1 MYDTK
6 KYNPQYISFTLAAEF
21 TKQFYIETFF
31 LNFIYV
37 QYIST
42 RAWTTT
48 TRRPEYSGLLRALD
62 QTFTV
67 ALVVIW
73 FKINACS
80 VSAHVR
86 LN

>member
-31 LNFIYV
+31 FKVYV

-42 RAWTTT
+42 RA
-48 TRRPEYSGLLRALD
+48 
-62 QTFTV
+62 
-67 ALVVIW
+67 
-73 FKINACS
+73 
-80 VSAHVR
+80 
-86 LN
+86 